1 MLRKW
6 RLKQKN
12 DFLIKKKHVVAGL
25 FVWLSPGF
33 VGKYNKYIYIY
44 IYIYK
49 YNKYIYIYI
58 CVYIYMY
65 I

>member
-44 IYIYK
+44 IYI
-49 YNKYIYIYI
+49 NIINTYIYNII
-58 CVYIYMY
+58 GILKNS
-65 I
+65 